1 MTASVFIKK
10 NPPEN
15 TVFNNM
21 MQTLELTEV
30 WKFLKENNIG
40 EYSVR
45 YAADGVHIDFEQ
57 GGDAMLVGVRFGSQ

>member
-10 NPPEN
+10 NPPES

-30 WKFLKENNIG
+30 WKFLKDNHIND
-40 EYSVR
+40 YTVR
-45 YAADGVHIDFEQ
+45 YVNDGVHIDFEQ